1 MTTLEDAPR
10 VDLAEVLKSYDL
22 VGVSDEKDHEYV
34 VVAPKLAEPSSV
46 DLKEIGTAMPSPWT
60 SFVRMEYNHEL
71 RGINGLRMYDKM
83 RRNDGTVRGT
93 LRLVK
98 TPVLA
103 ADWYMKPAST
113 SAKDKK
119 IAEFVWKNLTKWQS
133 TTWPQFLTEA
143 LLCLDFGHYLFEKV
157 YARGEDVT
165 SDPLAKGKIVW
176 KKFGPRHPMDIK
188 EWTFDRNGGP
198 ESVTFYNAEGV
209 TRMQNGMIAQTTPI
223 PQEFTLPIDKLLVF
237 SFDKEGGNV
246 EGISVLRSA
255 YKHWYYKE
263 GLYKIDAIQKER
275 HGIGVPIIQL
285 PPNFTDRDKVLAD
298 QLGRN
303 LRTNERAH
311 IVLPPHWEIMFAK
324 LEGQPVD
331 ALLSAEHHDKQIHA
345 NIMAGFMDSSYVT
358 KEEDQAMFLKGTRF
372 IADVIV
378 GAINRYAI
386 PQLVDYNWSR
396 TGSGYPELIARRIG
410 EQADWRTLSFAV
422 RNYVGA
428 GIIVPDDPLED
439 ELRDE
444 MGLPP
449 RDPDTA
455 RVVDAPQN
463 PGADDGKSED
473 GESDTKK
480 KPTKPGEPGGETNKP
495 TPPAPPRVGPPRQSP
510 PSARLPRSSAGKDKS
525 GR

>member
-1 MTTLEDAPR
+1 MTTLDEAPR
-10 VDLAEVLKSYDL
+10 VELRDVLQTHD
-22 VGVSDEKDHEYV
+22 VIGVEDDYMIV
-34 VVAPKLAEPSSV
+34 TPKLATPPSAV
-46 DLKEIGTAMPSPWT
+46 DMRELGTAMPSPWT
-60 SFVRMEYNHEL
+60 SFVRMEYNNEL

-103 ADWYMKPAST
+103 ADWYMKPASDST
-113 SAKDKK
+113 IDKNKAK
-119 IAEFVWKNLTKWQS
+119 FVWKNLTEWQS

-143 LLCLDFGHYLFEKV
+143 LLCMDFGHYMFEKV
-157 YARGEDVT
+157 YARGEDIT
-165 SDPLAKGKIVW
+165 SDPMAKGKIVW
-176 KKFGPRHPMDIK
+176 KKFGPRHPMDVK
-188 EWTFDRNGGP
+188 EWLFDRNGGP
-198 ESVTFYNAEGV
+198 SAVTFYNAEGV
-209 TRMQNGMIAQTTPI
+209 VSMQNGMISQTVPLQ
-223 PQEFTLPIDKLLVF
+223 QEFTLPIEKLLLF

-285 PPNFTDRDKVLAD
+285 PPNFTDADKRLAD

-311 IVLPPHWEIMFAK
+311 IVLPPQWEIMFAK
-324 LEGQPVD
+324 LEGQPVN
-331 ALLSAEHHDKQIHA
+331 ALESAEHHDRQIHA
-345 NIMAGFMDSSYVT
+345 NIMAGFLDHATIT

-386 PQLVDYNWSR
+386 PQLIDYNWARS
-396 TGSGYPELIARRIG
+396 GSGYPQLIARRIG

-449 RDPDTA
+449 RDPSSA
-455 RVVDAPQN
+455 RVVDTPQN
-463 PGADDGKSED
+463 PGSK
-473 GESDTKK
+473 GETGTDSDPKKEK

-495 TPPAPPRVGPPRQSP
+495 TPPAPPRVGPPRQSA
-510 PSARLPRSSAGKDKS
+510 PSAKLPRSSAGNDKDGK
-525 GR
+525 